1 MFDQARGL
9 FERFHLFKPGLITPA
24 RCRRVMPDIV
34 VRLGKLRG
42 VIYSSDRGQRGCPR
56 NFVHFFDRPPTLACD
71 GRGEQIFIIGGRYRI
86 TRRGIEG

>member
-9 FERFHLFKPGLITPA
+9 FERFHLFKPGLI
-24 RCRRVMPDIV
+24 
-34 VRLGKLRG
+34 RLGRLRG
-42 VIYSSDRGQRGCPR
+42 VIYASDRGQRGCPR

-71 GRGEQIFIIGGRYRI
+71 GRGEQMFIIGGRYRI